1 MAKELMSS
9 AIVTFDAEADS
20 AEEVIKLI
28 AESMDK
34 DGRLIDKDGYVK
46 DVLAREASSST
57 AVGFSVATPHAKSVH
72 VKEPS
77 LAFVRLAHPIKW
89 DDSEEVSMVFQ
100 IAVPSP
106 GQGDRHLE
114 ILAGLFRKI
123 MHDDFREKLLAA
135 NSAEEI
141 IAVIGSI

>member
-9 AIVTFDAEADS
+9 AMVIFDAEANS
-20 AEEVIKLI
+20 AEEVINLI
-28 AESMDK
+28 ADSMDK
-34 DGRLIDKDGYVK
+34 DDRLIDRDGYVK

-89 DDSEEVSMVFQ
+89 DDSEEVDIVFQ
-100 IAVPSP
+100 I
-106 GQGDRHLE
+106 
-114 ILAGLFRKI
+114 
-123 MHDDFREKLLAA
+123 
-135 NSAEEI
+135 
-141 IAVIGSI
+141 